1 ERAFVFIVE
10 AESNDELDRL
20 LRNLPAWGVLEWDVV
35 PLQSF
40 AGRSDQERSIAADL
54 KKVLG

>member
-54 KKVLG
+54 KKV